1 MKRGDRLN
9 KKLPS
14 IYKNT
19 NYNHINNNKKVF
31 YSNSLNNETIIEK
44 PSKNVDEEYILNT
57 PVIIETYSEKLN
69 TKIVSKIKDHIVTS
83 TNRVIKIKEIKSIN
97 TLV

>member
-1 MKRGDRLN
+1 MD

-31 YSNSLNNETIIEK
+31 YSNALNNEILIEK
-44 PSKNVDEEYILNT
+44 PSKNIDEEYILNT

-97 TLV
+97 TLN